1 MEDRCYLC
9 AVNIISKMKKKKIS
23 ILGGGEQRAGARA
36 DIHTVNVSSHMLRL
50 KDFYRFHFPGIHL
63 KYNEALRNTL
73 PTRRIN
79 DA

>member
-1 MEDRCYLC
+1 MEDRWYLY
-9 AVNIISKMKKKKIS
+9 AVNIISKSDIS

-50 KDFYRFHFPGIHL
+50 KEFYRFHFPGIHL

-79 DA
+79 DV

>member
-1 MEDRCYLC
+1 MEDRWYLC
-9 AVNIISKMKKKKIS
+9 AVNIISKSDIS

-36 DIHTVNVSSHMLRL
+36 DIHKVNVSSHMLRL
-50 KDFYRFHFPGIHL
+50 KEFYRFHFPGIHL

-79 DA
+79 DV